1 MPYDWWNRFNN
12 SDIEVENK
20 IYNPVDNNIINT
32 LEKTFKDFNR
42 AYHEN
47 GMKIEE
53 FESFGA
59 SVHTMTTFLDGY
71 DEFINLI
78 RNRMI
83 GK

>member
-1 MPYDWWNRFNN
+1 VFD
-12 SDIEVENK
+12 
-20 IYNPVDNNIINT
+20 
-32 LEKTFKDFNR
+32 R